1 MSDIVQ
7 PSPTFPAMAVEDVDK
22 VSRLESQMRELE
34 QIPIA
39 TTHHFHAGMYARTIR
54 IPKGVCITGAL
65 IRIPTLLIFSGHCTV
80 FAGCSPIELAGY
92 HVIPGEA
99 GRKQVFVAHE
109 DTDLTMLFPTSATTV
124 EEAEAEFTDESERL
138 GSHHADNFVFK
149 EQACLDI
156 QQPQP

>member
-1 MSDIVQ
+1 MMNIAQ
-7 PSPTFPAMAVEDVDK
+7 FAPLFMAMTKDNLDK
-22 VSRLESQMRELE
+22 VSRLESNLRELE
-34 QIPIA
+34 QVPIV

-65 IRIPTLLIFSGHCTV
+65 IRMPTLLIFSGHCTV

-92 HVIPGEA
+92 HVIPGDA

-124 EEAEAEFTDESERL
+124 EEAEAEFTDESELL
-138 GSHHADNFVFK
+138 GSRKSENLIIKAG
-149 EQACLDI
+149 E
-156 QQPQP
+156 